1 MPDKTSYAPG
11 EPAWAD
17 LGTPDFEGSRAFYGG
32 LFGWTAPDSDPETF
46 GGYTNFE
53 LGGRKVVGVMPLIDP
68 QQPVGWSVYVST
80 DDAAKTTELVTEAG
94 GNVVAPP
101 MEVGPLGT
109 MAVYTDAVGAFFG
122 VWQPGQHIGAE
133 AVGEEGTLAWIELST
148 RDQATA
154 LPFYGRVFGWTS
166 VAPEGY
172 TELQLAGQSVA
183 GCMDTPEGVPAE
195 VPSHW
200 LPYFV
205 AGDPAA
211 KAAQAVELGATLVV
225 PFMEFPGGTFAVVQ
239 DPHGATFGLLA
250 MTG

>member
-1 MPDKTSYAPG
+1 MPDKTSYSPG
-11 EPAWAD
+11 EPIWVD
-17 LGTPDFEGSRAFYGG
+17 LGSPDLAASRTFYGS
-32 LFGWTAPDSDPETF
+32 LFGWTAEEGNPDF

-53 LGGRKVVGVMPLIDP
+53 LGGRKVAGLMPLMAP
-68 QQPVGWSVYVST
+68 GQPPAWQCYVCT
-80 DDAAKTTELVTEAG
+80 DDVEKTSALVAEAG
-94 GNVVAPP
+94 GTVIAAA
-101 MEVGPLGT
+101 MQVGDLGT
-109 MAVYTDAVGAFFG
+109 MAVYTDPTGAFFG
-122 VWQPGQHIGAE
+122 VWQPALHLGTE
-133 AVGEEGTLAWIELST
+133 VVGEEGTTAWIELST
-148 RDQATA
+148 RDQAA
-154 LPFYGRVFGWTS
+154 AVSFYGSVFGWTTAS
-166 VAPEGY
+166 PESY
-172 TELQLAGQSVA
+172 TEFQLAGQSVA

-211 KAAQAVELGATLVV
+211 KAAQAVELGASLVV